1 MRRIKRISEKERAY
15 ILEVLDSQF
24 SKSAE
29 GRMTKQLEE
38 KFAKLFGV
46 KYAISHVNGT
56 VTMHSALTAAGVGA
70 GDEVI
75 VPALTMASPAI
86 VTLYLNAKPVFADID
101 PHTFTIDPADV
112 KRKITSRTKAIIPVA
127 LYGLAPDFDPIMEIA
142 EEHNLTV
149 IEDDAECFLGYYK
162 GHVVGSI
169 GHMASFSFES
179 SKHMT
184 CGEGGIL
191 ITNDEELATKTRRF
205 GNLGYPIV
213 SAVAG
218 GARVSR
224 DTIQD
229 PKYERHMSL
238 GWNYRM
244 SELCAAVALAQTER
258 LEELVEQRRK
268 VAQTFDKVVR
278 GRDWL
283 IPQAVP
289 EGYKHSYWTYVL
301 KLENDN
307 KFSWHDFRKKYMELG
322 GDGIYAAWRPVHL
335 EPVFRARGYK
345 AGLCPVAE
353 STQPKLL
360 QFQTNYMD
368 LDMAEQ
374 KANAL
379 AETIEY
385 FERTYNL

>member
-1 MRRIKRISEKERAY
+1 MRRIQRILDKERNYA
-15 ILEVLDSQF
+15 LEVLDSQF
-24 SKSAE
+24 RKSAE
-29 GRMTKQLEE
+29 GKMTKRLEE

-56 VTMHSALTAAGVGA
+56 ATMHSALAAAGVGA

-75 VPALTMASPAI
+75 VPALTMAGPAI
-86 VTLYLNAKPVFADID
+86 ATLHANATPIFADID
-101 PHTFTIDPADV
+101 SHTFTIDPADIQ
-112 KRKITSRTKAIIPVA
+112 RKITSRTKAIIPVA
-127 LYGLAPDFDPIMEIA
+127 LYGLPPDMSPIMEIA
-142 EEHNLTV
+142 GKYNLTV
-149 IEDDAECFLGYYK
+149 IEDNAECFLGYYK
-162 GHVVGSI
+162 GRVAGSI

-191 ITNDEELATKTRRF
+191 ITNDEELAAKVRRF

-218 GARVSR
+218 GAKVSR
-224 DTIQD
+224 NVIQD

-268 VAQTFDKVVR
+268 VAQTFDRVVR
-278 GRDWL
+278 GHDW
-283 IPQAVP
+283 IFPQAVP

-335 EPVFRARGYK
+335 EPVFRVRGYK

-368 LDMAEQ
+368 LDIAEQ

-379 AETIEY
+379 TETIEY
-385 FERTYNL
+385 FERVYSL